1 MNGFWDQSNFNTE
14 NDQINFEIWSES
26 PELQRRIQ
34 PANKL
39 TTLGSVG
46 PQQAMLDSNTEL
58 HIDSKKDVLPWVP
71 DLVGK
76 RSGNKEGLLIF
87 GAAYAGFIR
96 EYSSRPPQTCMPLS
110 EYVKASNLK
119 KQGMQYFQNR
129 FLENVVK
136 PDPSYY
142 GKIESLLKSVG
153 IKSDQIIL
161 SDLCHNSIVK
171 RQIDQNGRRKDD
183 SKQPSKN
190 RSSVFCKY
198 VENTKVQEW
207 TVNRI
212 LQSQSSHIIA
222 LGHIAEH
229 GLLRL
234 FNQMG
239 AIISQANI
247 QFELLMRPSPRW
259 VDVYA
264 DHPNKKIIFWI
275 NNKTWWTIKNR
286 NREWRLLP
294 IYHPA
299 IADRYDSNY
308 LDTKEVL
315 KSFLS

>member
-14 NDQINFEIWSES
+14 NDQINLEIWSES
-26 PELQRRIQ
+26 PEIQQRIQ
-34 PANKL
+34 HPKTL
-39 TTLGSVG
+39 TELGSVG

-87 GAAYAGFIR
+87 GAAYAGFIE
-96 EYSSRPPQTCMPLS
+96 EYSSRPACMLLS
-110 EYVKASNLK
+110 EYVRAAYLK
-119 KQGMQYFQNR
+119 NQGMQYFQNR

-136 PDPSYY
+136 PDSSYY
-142 GKIESLLKSVG
+142 GKIGSLLQSVG

-161 SDLCHNSIVK
+161 SDLCRNSIVK
-171 RQIDQNGRRKDD
+171 RQIDKKGKRKDD
-183 SKQPSKN
+183 SKQPS
-190 RSSVFCKY
+190 RDRASVFCKY
-198 VENTKVQEW
+198 IENTEVPKVQEW
-207 TVNRI
+207 TIKRI
-212 LQSQSSHIIA
+212 YQSQSIHIIA

-234 FNQMG
+234 FDSRG
-239 AIISQANI
+239 AKICQKDERYN
-247 QFELLMRPSPRW
+247 LKTWPSSLW
-259 VDVYA
+259 VDKHA
-264 DHPNKKIIFWI
+264 DPDRQLRFWI
-275 NNKTWWTIKNR
+275 NNKTWWTINNG

-315 KSFLS
+315 KCFLS